1 MRKPFVGHRRMIGR
15 MSTKMDCWEVM
26 RCGREPGGDRVA
38 ELGICPAALDVRCDG
53 VNGGHN
59 AGRLCWAV
67 TGTNCEGEV
76 QGSFAEKRL
85 SCITC
90 EFFERVRREEGS
102 TFRLLPW
109 ALFD

>member
-1 MRKPFVGHRRMIGR
+1 

-26 RCGREPGGDRVA
+26 GCGREPRGDRVA

-90 EFFERVRREEGS
+90 GFFERVRREEGS
-102 TFRLLPW
+102 TFRLMPW